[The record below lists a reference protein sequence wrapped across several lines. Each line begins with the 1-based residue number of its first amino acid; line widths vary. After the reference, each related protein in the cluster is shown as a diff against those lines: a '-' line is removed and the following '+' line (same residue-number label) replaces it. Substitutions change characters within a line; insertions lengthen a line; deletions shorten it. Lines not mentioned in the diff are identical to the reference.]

1 MNSNTFRMPTR
12 RCAAVTAAAALA
24 ASPVAMAGPAQ
35 ATGGGAEGRA
45 GAVILRAGLEVSLL
59 DKTVRV
65 PLAASLNAVRA
76 PATAERTTL
85 SVQLD
90 GVDGGRPFS
99 MLRADV
105 ASTRAEA
112 DKKRAEGYAN
122 LAHAR
127 VRLPG
132 LPLLSLVE
140 VEKATSKAVCE
151 TGRQPVAE
159 SNLLGTVKVL
169 GKRVTLSTGGPT
181 RLQVPGVGEVTL
193 DLSHTHTTSR
203 TAAATA
209 LKLKVAVNP
218 LSLNVAEVNGTVT
231 LVEATCESP
240 RALAP
245 RTPQE
250 PAKERPSE
258 SESESTPGLAA
269 QSAGERP
276 TENLA
281 ETGGDS
287 GTKYLAIG
295 AALLLALGG
304 GAIALA
310 RGRAKARGRV

>member
-105 ASTRAEA
+105 ASTRATA

-132 LPLLSLVE
+132 LPLLSLIE

-151 TGRQPVAE
+151 TGSRPVAE

-169 GKRVTLSTGGPT
+169 GKRVALTTGGPT

-218 LSLNVAEVNGTVT
+218 LSLNVAEVNGAVT

-240 RALAP
+240 RAVAP

-250 PAKERPSE
+250 PAKAQPSE
-258 SESESTPGLAA
+258 SESESAPGLAA